1 MRAWSLC
8 RALVWEAQS
17 LWVAP
22 LEELFNS
29 FFWSFRQEIWISSS
43 RGCARIWFA
52 AAPLRTAVSEIGC

>member
-17 LWVAP
+17 MWVAP

-29 FFWSFRQEIWISSS
+29 FFWSFSDKKSGFLHP
-43 RGCARIWFA
+43 GCARIWFA